1 MIKHDQNGSVNGI
14 VISLVAVSILLVSS
28 LGFAGWAFT
37 ERQDYKNNSD
47 EKVSAAVVLA
57 RQDES
62 TKKDKQF
69 AEEIKNPFRT
79 YAGPQAFGSLIVK
92 YPDTWSAYVDDTGRG
107 TAPVD
112 AYFHL
117 GTVPSVLAESS
128 AFALRVKVVTQSYE
142 ASLAN
147 LRKLEKTGAVT
158 MEPYVLPLV
167 PEAIGIKATGEV
179 KPDKNGTLIILP
191 LRDRTIQISTEG
203 DEFITDFTEKVLP
216 NLSFA
221 P

>member
-1 MIKHDQNGSVNGI
+1 MIKHDQNGSVNGV
-14 VISLVAVSILLVSS
+14 VISLIAVSFLLVGS

-47 EKVSAAVVLA
+47 EKVAAAVVLA
-57 RQDES
+57 RQAES

-79 YAGPQAFGSLIVK
+79 YTGPQAFGSLIIK

-107 TAPVD
+107 NSSVD

-117 GTVPSVLAESS
+117 GTVPAVTGEGS
-128 AFALRVKVVTQSYE
+128 AFALRARVVAQSYD
-142 ASLAN
+142 AAITS
-147 LRKLEKTGAVT
+147 LRKLEKSGLVT
-158 MEPYVLPLV
+158 VEPYALPLV
-167 PEAIGIKATGEV
+167 PEAIGLKFSGEIKTG
-179 KPDKNGTLIILP
+179 KSGTLIILP
-191 LRDRTIQISTEG
+191 LRDETVQISTEG
-203 DEFITDFTEKVLP
+203 DEFISDFNDKILP